1 MQQTAAQLDE
11 AILIITA
18 RDEYMADRLK
28 VAPSAHN
35 QSVLTLNREHLATLK
50 EKRASHE

>member
-11 AILIITA
+11 AILIIAA
-18 RDEYMADRLK
+18 RDEYMEDRLK

-35 QSVLTLNREHLATLK
+35 QSVLTLNREHLGILK
-50 EKRASHE
+50 EKRAHHE